1 MFRPYKG
8 WYIITKITQD
18 FQISVPPSQGRVL
31 EFLIYF
37 EDSFFI
43 FVKNLSCRKI
53 QHIKYKK
60 IGGETM
66 FVIHLEH
73 APDSIRGE
81 LSLFSQEI
89 APFTFVSNASAR
101 TRDRLWEDI
110 TNIDGISAV
119 LVYTNK
125 NEQKYSVKKIGYPSY
140 EFEDF
145 DGLQMIVKPE
155 NTLTKMIA
163 EKLWAKLN
171 PKKSLI
177 DHMLETGIVAGCLM
191 NGIFKPLI
199 SRLVELTGIDET
211 VLKQQIVFICAM
223 HDIGKAHPVFQGRDN
238 ETNEML
244 RGYELNQETASTVFR
259 HEEYAD
265 EMIKKTDLFILD
277 ADVRS
282 KMMIRQIIS
291 LHHQKEKERKK
302 EKDFVEI
309 KSRTAERWGNIQKY
323 IYNYI
328 KEIFPCEK
336 IEFPDA
342 VFKNPKTEFVVKN
355 GILGILITSDWIA
368 SNNKGM
374 NNKTIRDFSDINE
387 YLKEKEEIVKLFL
400 FSQDLTRS
408 SFPNI
413 HSFDSIFHFGDGR
426 PVQRDVVNIVQK
438 NNIKLMLIES
448 GCGSGKTEAALYA
461 ASVLGNK
468 KGLSGIYMGLPT
480 GTSAEAIQD
489 RVDDFLNELH
499 MGKTKLYTSKSM
511 LLRENNTEPL
521 WTDVSRQRLLTPSAV
536 GTVDQVMTAA
546 RLVRFESVRM
556 AGLSS
561 KVLIIDEI
569 HAYDAYMITVIERL
583 LQICNVLEIPVILL
597 SATLPISTKKKLFST
612 IVDESDIDVHSGYPL
627 ISYVTTDNEFY
638 ECQSE
643 SHEPDKNIECELLP
657 ILNDYESIAE
667 LAVKNV
673 EHGGCECV
681 IMNTV
686 ADAINVYDS
695 IKKIAD
701 NDCNIILYHA
711 RMPEKTKDEKIKN
724 ILKWC
729 GKNRCERPERAIIV
743 GTQVLEQSIDID
755 VDYMITAICPVDL
768 LLQRIGRYHRHGDAG
783 TIREY
788 MDVKNVVQ
796 ILIPDA
802 NKDAEYGGTGYV
814 YKPCYLDATRQVIV
828 ERPVLQIPS
837 CTPEIINRVYE
848 SADIRTMTE
857 DRIKNAK
864 SDAGNINI
872 ENGFELYEK
881 CVLGKLSDRYIN
893 VRESGEP
900 TVQIAI
906 LDEDEM
912 KTAKDKNNN
921 SNKKDKNNE
930 IDIIELFKRCVVAV
944 PLHYL
949 NDFDGGEYGTGIFRD
964 VKIFSLNNIVNS
976 EDNKKI
982 WIDSEYGFR
991 VLDV

>member
-1 MFRPYKG
+1 
-8 WYIITKITQD
+8 
-18 FQISVPPSQGRVL
+18 
-31 EFLIYF
+31 
-37 EDSFFI
+37 
-43 FVKNLSCRKI
+43 
-53 QHIKYKK
+53 
-60 IGGETM
+60 M

-89 APFTFVSNASAR
+89 APFTFVSSASAR

-110 TNIDGISAV
+110 VNIDGISAV
-119 LVYTNK
+119 LIYTDK

-140 EFEDF
+140 EFENF
-145 DGLQMIVKPE
+145 DGLQLIVKPE
-155 NTLTKMIA
+155 NALTKMIA

-191 NGIFKPLI
+191 NGIFKPLVN
-199 SRLVELTGIDET
+199 RLVELTGIDEP
-211 VLKQQIVFICAM
+211 VLKQQIIFICAM
-223 HDIGKAHPVFQGRDN
+223 HDIGKAHPIFQGRDT

-244 RGYELNQETASTVFR
+244 RGYELNQEAVSTMFR
-259 HEEYAD
+259 HEEYA
-265 EMIKKTDLFILD
+265 EKMIKQTDLFGFD
-277 ADVRS
+277 ADTRS
-282 KMMIRQIIS
+282 KLMIRQIIS
-291 LHHQKEKERKK
+291 LHHQKEKERKQ
-302 EKDFVEI
+302 EDFMPI
-309 KSRTAERWGNIQKY
+309 KSKIIERWSSIQKY

-336 IEFPDA
+336 IEFPGIIFNDPKIGFA
-342 VFKNPKTEFVVKN
+342 VEN

-368 SNNKGM
+368 SNNEAM
-374 NNKTIRDFSDINE
+374 DNKTIKDFSDVGQ
-387 YLKEKEEIVKLFL
+387 YLDWKQKVVTAFL
-400 FSQDLTRS
+400 FGENLTRS
-408 SFPNI
+408 AFPDVR
-413 HSFDSIFHFGDGR
+413 SFDSLFHFGDGR
-426 PVQRDVVNIVQK
+426 PVQRDVVDIMQK

-468 KGLSGIYMGLPT
+468 NELSGIYMGLPT
-480 GTSAEAIQD
+480 GTSAEAIQG
-489 RVDDFLNELH
+489 RVDDFLSELH
-499 MGKTKLYTSKSM
+499 MRKTKLYTSKSM
-511 LLRENNTEPL
+511 LLRENNTEPS

-569 HAYDAYMITVIERL
+569 HAYDAY
-583 LQICNVLEIPVILL
+583 
-597 SATLPISTKKKLFST
+597 IST
-612 IVDESDIDVHSGYPL
+612 IIDESDIDMHSGYPL

-643 SHEPDKNIECELLP
+643 SYEPDKNIECESLP

-673 EHGGCECV
+673 ECGGCECV

-701 NDCNIILYHA
+701 DNYNVILYHA
-711 RMPEKTKDEKIKN
+711 RMPETTKDEKIKK

-729 GKNRCERPERAIIV
+729 GKDRSERPERAIIV

-768 LLQRIGRYHRHGDAG
+768 LLQRIGRYHRHGDEG
-783 TIREY
+783 TIREH
-788 MDVKNVVQ
+788 MAIKNVVQ
-796 ILIPDA
+796 VLVPDA
-802 NKDAEYGGTGYV
+802 DDDAEYGGTGHV
-814 YKPCYLDATRQVIV
+814 YKPCYLDATHQVIV
-828 ERPVLQIPS
+828 ERPILQIPS

-848 SADIRTMTE
+848 SADIKTVTE

-906 LDEDEM
+906 LDENEM
-912 KTAKDKNNN
+912 QAAKEKRNRNDKNN
-921 SNKKDKNNE
+921 SE
-930 IDIIELFKRCVVAV
+930 INGIELFKRSVVTV

-949 NDFDGGEYGTGIFRD
+949 NDFDSGEYGTGIFKD
-964 VKIFSLNNIVNS
+964 VKIFSLNDIINP
-976 EDNKKI
+976 DGDKKLC
-982 WIDSEYGFR
+982 IDSEYGFR
-991 VLDV
+991 VLDA

>member
-1 MFRPYKG
+1 
-8 WYIITKITQD
+8 
-18 FQISVPPSQGRVL
+18 
-31 EFLIYF
+31 
-37 EDSFFI
+37 
-43 FVKNLSCRKI
+43 
-53 QHIKYKK
+53 
-60 IGGETM
+60 M

-89 APFTFVSNASAR
+89 APFTFVSSASAK
-101 TRDRLWEDI
+101 TRDKLWEDI
-110 TNIDGISAV
+110 VNIDGISAI
-119 LVYTNK
+119 LIYTDK

-140 EFEDF
+140 EFENF
-145 DGLQMIVKPE
+145 DGLQLIVKPE
-155 NTLTKMIA
+155 NALTKMIA

-191 NGIFKPLI
+191 NGIFRPLVN
-199 SRLVELTGIDET
+199 RLVELTGINEP
-211 VLKQQIVFICAM
+211 VLKQQIIFICAI

-244 RGYELNQETASTVFR
+244 RGYELNQEAVSTMFR
-259 HEEYAD
+259 HEEYA
-265 EMIKKTDLFILD
+265 EKMIKKTDLFGFD
-277 ADVRS
+277 ADARS
-282 KMMIRQIIS
+282 KIMIRQIIS
-291 LHHQKEKERKK
+291 LHHQKENERE

-309 KSRTAERWGNIQKY
+309 KSKISERWGNIQKY

-336 IEFPDA
+336 IEFPGIIFNDPKIGFA
-342 VFKNPKTEFVVKN
+342 VEN

-368 SNNKGM
+368 SNNEAM
-374 NNKTIRDFSDINE
+374 DNKTIKDFSDVGQ
-387 YLKEKEEIVKLFL
+387 YLDWKQKVVTVFL
-400 FSQDLTRS
+400 FGENLTRS
-408 SFPNI
+408 AFPDTR
-413 HSFDSIFHFGDGR
+413 SFDSLFHFGDGR

-468 KGLSGIYMGLPT
+468 NGLSGIYMGLPT
-480 GTSAEAIQD
+480 GTSAEAIQG
-489 RVDDFLNELH
+489 RVDDFLSELH
-499 MGKTKLYTSKSM
+499 MRKTKLYTSKSM
-511 LLRENNTEPL
+511 LLRENNTEPS
-521 WTDVSRQRLLTPSAV
+521 WTDVSRQRLLAPSAV

-583 LQICNVLEIPVILL
+583 LQICNVLGTPIILL
-597 SATLPISTKKKLFST
+597 SATLPVSTKKKLFST
-612 IVDESDIDVHSGYPL
+612 IIDESDIDVHSGYPL
-627 ISYVTTDNEFY
+627 ISYVTADNEFY

-643 SHEPDKNIECELLP
+643 SHEPDKNIECESLP

-673 EHGGCECV
+673 ECGGCECV

-686 ADAINVYDS
+686 SDAINVYDS
-695 IKKIAD
+695 IKKITND
-701 NDCNIILYHA
+701 DCNVILYHA
-711 RMPEKTKDEKIKN
+711 RMPEKTKDEKIKK

-729 GKNRCERPERAIIV
+729 GKDRNERPERAIIV

-768 LLQRIGRYHRHGDAG
+768 LLQRIGRYHRHGDEG
-783 TIREY
+783 TIREH
-788 MDVKNVVQ
+788 MAIKNVVQ
-796 ILIPDA
+796 VLIPDEE
-802 NKDAEYGGTGYV
+802 NDAEYGGTGYV
-814 YKPCYLDATRQVIV
+814 YKSCYLDATRQIIV

-848 SADIRTMTE
+848 SADIKTMTE

-893 VRESGEP
+893 VRESEEP

-912 KTAKDKNNN
+912 QAAKKKRNNN
-921 SNKKDKNNE
+921 QENNSE
-930 IDIIELFKRCVVAV
+930 VDAIELFKRNVVTV

-964 VKIFSLNNIVNS
+964 VKIFSLNDVVNP
-976 EDNKKI
+976 DGDKKI
-982 WIDSEYGFR
+982 CVDGEYGFR

>member
-1 MFRPYKG
+1 
-8 WYIITKITQD
+8 
-18 FQISVPPSQGRVL
+18 
-31 EFLIYF
+31 
-37 EDSFFI
+37 
-43 FVKNLSCRKI
+43 
-53 QHIKYKK
+53 
-60 IGGETM
+60 M

-119 LVYTNK
+119 LVYTDK
-125 NEQKYSVKKIGYPSY
+125 NEQKYSVKKIGYPLY
-140 EFEDF
+140 EFENY
-145 DGLQMIVKPE
+145 DGLRLIVKPE

-191 NGIFKPLI
+191 DGIFRPLVN
-199 SRLVELTGIDET
+199 RLVELTGIDET
-211 VLKQQIVFICAM
+211 ILKPQITFICAM

-265 EMIKKTDLFILD
+265 EMIRKTDLFGLD

-309 KSRTAERWGNIQKY
+309 KSKTAERWGNIQKY

-336 IEFPDA
+336 FEFPDA

-368 SNNKGM
+368 SNNKVM
-374 NNKTIRDFSDINE
+374 DNKTIRDFSDINE

-400 FSQDLTRS
+400 LLQDLTRS

-413 HSFDSIFHFGDGR
+413 RPFDSIFHFGHGR

-468 KGLSGIYMGLPT
+468 NGLSGIYMGLPT

-499 MGKTKLYTSKSM
+499 MGRTKLYTSKSM
-511 LLRENNTEPL
+511 LLRESNTEPS

-561 KVLIIDEI
+561 KVLVIDEI

-583 LQICNVLEIPVILL
+583 LQICDVLGVPVILL
-597 SATLPISTKKKLFST
+597 SATLPVSTKKKLFST
-612 IVDESDIDVHSGYPL
+612 VIDESDIDAHSGYPL
-627 ISYVTTDNEFY
+627 ISYVTTDNKFHEH
-638 ECQSE
+638 QSE
-643 SHEPDKNIECELLP
+643 SHESDKNIECELLS
-657 ILNDYESIAE
+657 ILNDYESVAKQ
-667 LAVKNV
+667 AVKNV
-673 EHGGCECV
+673 EYGGCECV

-686 ADAINVYDS
+686 SDAINVYDN
-695 IKKIAD
+695 IKKIT
-701 NDCNIILYHA
+701 NEDCQVVLYHA
-711 RMPEKTKDEKIKN
+711 RMPEETKDKKIKK

-729 GKNRCERPERAIIV
+729 GKDRSERPERAIIV

-755 VDYMITAICPVDL
+755 VDYMMTAICPVDL
-768 LLQRIGRYHRHGDAG
+768 LLQRIGRYHRHSDAG
-783 TIREY
+783 TIRER
-788 MDVKNVVQ
+788 MAIRNIVQ
-796 ILIPDA
+796 VLVPDTDD
-802 NKDAEYGGTGYV
+802 DAEYGGTGHV

-848 SADIRTMTE
+848 SVDIKTITE

-881 CVLGKLSDRYIN
+881 CVFGKLSDRYIN

-906 LDEDEM
+906 LNEDEIQA
-912 KTAKDKNNN
+912 AKKRNNN

-930 IDIIELFKRCVVAV
+930 IDMIELFKRNVVAI

-949 NDFDGGEYGTGIFRD
+949 NNFDDGEYGAGIFRD
-964 VKIFSLNNIVNS
+964 VKIFSLNDTINP
-976 EDNKKI
+976 DGNKKLC
-982 WIDSEYGFR
+982 IDSEYGFR

>member
-1 MFRPYKG
+1 
-8 WYIITKITQD
+8 
-18 FQISVPPSQGRVL
+18 
-31 EFLIYF
+31 
-37 EDSFFI
+37 
-43 FVKNLSCRKI
+43 
-53 QHIKYKK
+53 
-60 IGGETM
+60 M

-89 APFTFVSNASAR
+89 APFTFVSSASAK
-101 TRDRLWEDI
+101 TRDKLWEDI
-110 TNIDGISAV
+110 VNIDGISAI
-119 LVYTNK
+119 LIYTDK

-140 EFEDF
+140 EFENF
-145 DGLQMIVKPE
+145 DGLQLIVKPE
-155 NTLTKMIA
+155 NALTKMIA

-191 NGIFKPLI
+191 NGIFRPLVN
-199 SRLVELTGIDET
+199 RLVELTGINEP
-211 VLKQQIVFICAM
+211 VLKQQIIFICAI

-244 RGYELNQETASTVFR
+244 RGYELNQEAVSTMFR
-259 HEEYAD
+259 HEEYA
-265 EMIKKTDLFILD
+265 EKMIKKTDLFGFD
-277 ADVRS
+277 ADARS
-282 KMMIRQIIS
+282 KIMIRQIIS
-291 LHHQKEKERKK
+291 LHHQKEKERE

-309 KSRTAERWGNIQKY
+309 KSKISERWGNIQKY

-336 IEFPDA
+336 IEFPGIIFNDPKIGFA
-342 VFKNPKTEFVVKN
+342 VEN

-368 SNNKGM
+368 SNNEAM
-374 NNKTIRDFSDINE
+374 DNKTIKDFSDVGQ
-387 YLKEKEEIVKLFL
+387 YLDWKQKVVTVFL
-400 FSQDLTRS
+400 FGENLTRS
-408 SFPNI
+408 AFPDTR
-413 HSFDSIFHFGDGR
+413 SFDSLFHFGDGR

-468 KGLSGIYMGLPT
+468 NGLSGIYMGLPT
-480 GTSAEAIQD
+480 GTSAEAIQG
-489 RVDDFLNELH
+489 RVDDFLSELH
-499 MGKTKLYTSKSM
+499 MRKTKLYTSKSM
-511 LLRENNTEPL
+511 LLRENNTEPS
-521 WTDVSRQRLLTPSAV
+521 WTDVSRQRLLAPSAV

-583 LQICNVLEIPVILL
+583 LQICNVLGTPIILL
-597 SATLPISTKKKLFST
+597 SATLPVSTKKKLFST
-612 IVDESDIDVHSGYPL
+612 IIDESDIDVHSGYPL
-627 ISYVTTDNEFY
+627 ISYVTADNEFY

-643 SHEPDKNIECELLP
+643 SHEPDKNIECESLP

-673 EHGGCECV
+673 ECGGCECV

-686 ADAINVYDS
+686 SDAINVYDS
-695 IKKIAD
+695 IKKITND
-701 NDCNIILYHA
+701 DCNVILYHA
-711 RMPEKTKDEKIKN
+711 RMPEKTKDEKIKK

-729 GKNRCERPERAIIV
+729 GKDRNERPERAIIV

-768 LLQRIGRYHRHGDAG
+768 LLQRIGRYHRHGDEG
-783 TIREY
+783 TIREH
-788 MDVKNVVQ
+788 MAIKNVVQ
-796 ILIPDA
+796 VLIPDEE
-802 NKDAEYGGTGYV
+802 NDAEYGGTGYV
-814 YKPCYLDATRQVIV
+814 YKSCYLDATRQIIV

-848 SADIRTMTE
+848 SADIKTMTE

-893 VRESGEP
+893 VRESEEP

-912 KTAKDKNNN
+912 QAAKKKRNNN
-921 SNKKDKNNE
+921 QENNSE
-930 IDIIELFKRCVVAV
+930 VDAIELFKRNVVTV

-964 VKIFSLNNIVNS
+964 VKIFSLNDVVNP
-976 EDNKKI
+976 DGDKKI
-982 WIDSEYGFR
+982 CVDGEYGFR

>member
-1 MFRPYKG
+1 MSA
-8 WYIITKITQD
+8 QE
-18 FQISVPPSQGRVL
+18 L
-31 EFLIYF
+31 
-37 EDSFFI
+37 
-43 FVKNLSCRKI
+43 
-53 QHIKYKK
+53 KK
-60 IGGETM
+60 
-66 FVIHLEH
+66 H
-73 APDSIRGE
+73 
-81 LSLFSQEI
+81 
-89 APFTFVSNASAR
+89 
-101 TRDRLWEDI
+101 
-110 TNIDGISAV
+110 
-119 LVYTNK
+119 
-125 NEQKYSVKKIGYPSY
+125 
-140 EFEDF
+140 
-145 DGLQMIVKPE
+145 DGLQLIVKQE
-155 NTLTKMIA
+155 NILIE

-191 NGIFKPLI
+191 NGIFRPLVNK
-199 SRLVELTGIDET
+199 LVELTGIDEAI
-211 VLKQQIVFICAM
+211 LKSQITFICAM
-223 HDIGKAHPVFQGRDN
+223 HDIGKAHPVFQGRDT

-244 RGYELNQETASTVFR
+244 RGYELNQEAMSTMFR
-259 HEEYAD
+259 HEEYA
-265 EMIKKTDLFILD
+265 EKMIKQTDLFGFD
-277 ADVRS
+277 ADTRS
-282 KMMIRQIIS
+282 KIMIRQIIS

-302 EKDFVEI
+302 EDFVEI
-309 KSRTAERWGNIQKY
+309 KPKTAERWGNMQKY

-342 VFKNPKTEFVVKN
+342 VFKNQKTKFAVEN

-368 SNNKGM
+368 SNNDVM
-374 NNKTIRDFSDINE
+374 DNKTIRDFSDINE
-387 YLKEKEEIVKLFL
+387 YIKEKKEIVKLFL
-400 FSQDLTRS
+400 FSQGLAYS
-408 SFPNI
+408 SFPNVR
-413 HSFDSIFHFGDGR
+413 SFDSIFHFGDGR
-426 PVQRDVVNIVQK
+426 PVQHDVAKLVQN

-468 KGLSGIYMGLPT
+468 NGLSGIYMGLPT
-480 GTSAEAIQD
+480 GTSAEAIQG
-489 RVDDFLNELH
+489 RVDDFLSELH
-499 MGKTKLYTSKSM
+499 MRKTKLYTSKSM
-511 LLRENNTEPL
+511 LLRENNTEPS
-521 WTDVSRQRLLTPSAV
+521 WTDVSRQRLLAPSAV

-583 LQICNVLEIPVILL
+583 LQICNVLGVPVILL
-597 SATLPISTKKKLFST
+597 SATLPVSTKKKLFST
-612 IVDESDIDVHSGYPL
+612 IINESDIDMHSGYPL

-643 SHEPDKNIECELLP
+643 SYEPDKNIECESLP

-667 LAVKNV
+667 RAVRNV
-673 EHGGCECV
+673 KYGGCECV

-701 NDCNIILYHA
+701 DNYNLILYHA
-711 RMPEKTKDEKIKN
+711 RMPEKTKDEKIKK

-729 GKNRCERPERAIIV
+729 GKNRSERPERAIIV

-783 TIREY
+783 TIREH

-796 ILIPDA
+796 VLIPNTDD
-802 NKDAEYGGTGYV
+802 NAEYGGTGHV

-848 SADIRTMTE
+848 SADIKTMTE

-912 KTAKDKNNN
+912 KAAKGKFKGMDGN
-921 SNKKDKNNE
+921 DE
-930 IDIIELFKRCVVAV
+930 FDAIELFKRCVVTV

-949 NDFDGGEYGTGIFRD
+949 NGFDGEEYGVGIFRD
-964 VKIFSLNNIVNS
+964 VKIFNSNDATNSDGDKQINI
-976 EDNKKI
+976 DN
-982 WIDSEYGFR
+982 EYGFSI
-991 VLDV
+991 LDV

>member
-1 MFRPYKG
+1 
-8 WYIITKITQD
+8 
-18 FQISVPPSQGRVL
+18 
-31 EFLIYF
+31 
-37 EDSFFI
+37 
-43 FVKNLSCRKI
+43 
-53 QHIKYKK
+53 
-60 IGGETM
+60 M

>member
-1 MFRPYKG
+1 
-8 WYIITKITQD
+8 
-18 FQISVPPSQGRVL
+18 
-31 EFLIYF
+31 
-37 EDSFFI
+37 
-43 FVKNLSCRKI
+43 
-53 QHIKYKK
+53 
-60 IGGETM
+60 M

-89 APFTFVSNASAR
+89 APFTFVSNASAK

-110 TNIDGISAV
+110 TNIDDISAI
-119 LVYTNK
+119 LAYTNK
-125 NEQKYSVKKIGYPSY
+125 NEQKYSVKKFGYPSY
-140 EFEDF
+140 EFENF
-145 DGLQMIVKPE
+145 AGLQLIVKPE

-191 NGIFKPLI
+191 NGIFKPLV

-244 RGYELNQETASTVFR
+244 QGYELNQDTASTVFR

-265 EMIKKTDLFILD
+265 EMIKKTDLFGLD

-282 KMMIRQIIS
+282 KMVIRQIIS

-309 KSRTAERWGNIQKY
+309 KSKTAERWGNIQKY
-323 IYNYI
+323 IYDYI

-336 IEFPDA
+336 FEFPDA

-368 SNNKGM
+368 SNNDVMDSKA
-374 NNKTIRDFSDINE
+374 IRDFSNIND
-387 YLKEKEEIVKLFL
+387 YLLDKENQAKLFL

-408 SFPNI
+408 AFPNI
-413 HSFDSIFHFGDGR
+413 RSFDSIFHFGDGR
-426 PVQRDVVNIVQK
+426 PVQRDVVNMVQK

-489 RVDDFLNELH
+489 RVDNFLNELH

-597 SATLPISTKKKLFST
+597 SATLPVSTKIKLFST

-627 ISYVTTDNEFY
+627 ISCVTTDNEFY

-643 SHEPDKNIECELLP
+643 SYEPDKNIECELLS
-657 ILNDYESIAE
+657 ILNDYKSIAE

-673 EHGGCECV
+673 KHGGCECV

-686 ADAINVYDS
+686 ADAINVYDN
-695 IKKIAD
+695 IKKIT
-701 NDCNIILYHA
+701 NEDCQVILYHA
-711 RMPEKTKDEKIKN
+711 RMPEETKDEKIKK

-729 GKNRCERPERAIIV
+729 GKDRRKRPKRAIIV

-796 ILIPDA
+796 VLIPDA
-802 NKDAEYGGTGYV
+802 NKDAEYSGTGYV
-814 YKPCYLDATRQVIV
+814 YKPCYLNATRQVI
-828 ERPVLQIPS
+828 EEYSVLSIPS

-848 SADIRTMTE
+848 SADIKTMTE

-881 CVLGKLSDRYIN
+881 CVLGKLSDKYIN

-906 LDEDEM
+906 LDDDKAKIAKEKFKGMEGNDEFD
-912 KTAKDKNNN
+912 A
-921 SNKKDKNNE
+921 
-930 IDIIELFKRCVVAV
+930 IELFKRYVVTV

-949 NDFDGGEYGTGIFRD
+949 NGFDGEEYGVGIFRD
-964 VKIFSLNNIVNS
+964 VKIFNSNNAINS
-976 EDNKKI
+976 DGDKQINIDN
-982 WIDSEYGFR
+982 EYGFR
-991 VLDV
+991 ILDV

>member
-1 MFRPYKG
+1 
-8 WYIITKITQD
+8 
-18 FQISVPPSQGRVL
+18 
-31 EFLIYF
+31 
-37 EDSFFI
+37 
-43 FVKNLSCRKI
+43 
-53 QHIKYKK
+53 
-60 IGGETM
+60 M
-66 FVIHLEH
+66 FVLHLEH

-89 APFTFVSNASAR
+89 APFTFVSSASAR

-110 TNIDGISAV
+110 VNIDGISAV
-119 LVYTNK
+119 LIYTDK

-140 EFEDF
+140 EFENF
-145 DGLQMIVKPE
+145 DGLQLIVKPE
-155 NTLTKMIA
+155 NALTKMIA

-191 NGIFKPLI
+191 NGIFRPLVN
-199 SRLVELTGIDET
+199 RLVELTGIDKDI
-211 VLKQQIVFICAM
+211 LKRQIMFICAM
-223 HDIGKAHPVFQGRDN
+223 HDIGKTHPVFQGRDN

-244 RGYELNQETASTVFR
+244 RGYELNQEAVSTMFR

-265 EMIKKTDLFILD
+265 EMIKQTALFGFD
-277 ADVRS
+277 ADMRS
-282 KMMIRQIIS
+282 TMMIRQIIS
-291 LHHQKEKERKK
+291 LHHQKEKERE

-309 KSRTAERWGNIQKY
+309 KSKISERWGNIQKY

-336 IEFPDA
+336 IEFPNI
-342 VFKNPKTEFVVKN
+342 VFDNPEIGFVVKN
-355 GILGILITSDWIA
+355 GVLGILITSDWIA
-368 SNNKGM
+368 SNNEAM
-374 NNKTIRDFSDINE
+374 DNKTIRDFSDIGQ
-387 YLKEKEEIVKLFL
+387 YLDWKKRVVTAFL
-400 FSQDLTRS
+400 FGENLTRS
-408 SFPNI
+408 AFPDAR
-413 HSFDSIFHFGDGR
+413 SFDSLFHFGDGR
-426 PVQRDVVNIVQK
+426 PVQRDVVDIVQK

-468 KGLSGIYMGLPT
+468 NGLSGIYMGLPT
-480 GTSAEAIQD
+480 GTSAEAIQG
-489 RVDDFLNELH
+489 RVDDFLTELQ
-499 MGKTKLYTSKSM
+499 MRKTKLYTSKSM
-511 LLRENNTEPL
+511 LLRENNTEPS
-521 WTDVSRQRLLTPSAV
+521 WTDVSRQRLLAPSAV

-583 LQICNVLEIPVILL
+583 LQICNVLGIPVILL
-597 SATLPISTKKKLFST
+597 SATLPVSTKRKLFST
-612 IVDESDIDVHSGYPL
+612 IIDESDIDMHSGYPL

-643 SHEPDKNIECELLP
+643 SYEPDKNVECESLP

-673 EHGGCECV
+673 ECGGCECV

-686 ADAINVYDS
+686 SDAINVYDN

-701 NDCNIILYHA
+701 KNCNIILYHA
-711 RMPEKTKDEKIKN
+711 RMPEKTKDEKIKK

-729 GKNRCERPERAIIV
+729 GKDRSERPERAIIV

-783 TIREY
+783 TIREH
-788 MDVKNVVQ
+788 MDVKNIVQ
-796 ILIPDA
+796 VLVPDVDD
-802 NKDAEYGGTGYV
+802 DAEYGGTGHV
-814 YKPCYLDATRQVIV
+814 YKPCYLDATRQVII
-828 ERPVLQIPS
+828 ERPILQIPS

-848 SADIRTMTE
+848 SADIKTVTE

-912 KTAKDKNNN
+912 KAAKEKRNRNDKNN
-921 SNKKDKNNE
+921 SE
-930 IDIIELFKRCVVAV
+930 INVIELFKSSVVTV
-944 PLHYL
+944 PMHYL
-949 NDFDGGEYGTGIFRD
+949 DGFDEGEYGTGIFRD
-964 VKIFSLNNIVNS
+964 VKIFSLNDVVNS
-976 EDNKKI
+976 NNDRKI
-982 WIDSEYGFR
+982 CIDSEYGFR

>member
-1 MFRPYKG
+1 
-8 WYIITKITQD
+8 
-18 FQISVPPSQGRVL
+18 
-31 EFLIYF
+31 
-37 EDSFFI
+37 
-43 FVKNLSCRKI
+43 
-53 QHIKYKK
+53 
-60 IGGETM
+60 M
-66 FVIHLEH
+66 FVLHLEH

-89 APFTFVSNASAR
+89 APFTFVSNASAK
-101 TRDRLWEDI
+101 TRDKLWEDI
-110 TNIDGISAV
+110 IKIDGISAV
-119 LVYTNK
+119 LIYTDK
-125 NEQKYSVKKIGYPSY
+125 NEQQYSVKKIGYPSY
-140 EFEDF
+140 EFANF
-145 DGLQMIVKPE
+145 DGLQLIVKPE
-155 NTLTKMIA
+155 NAITRMIA
-163 EKLWAKLN
+163 KKLWAKLN

-177 DHMLETGIVAGCLM
+177 DHMLEAGIVAGCLM
-191 NGIFKPLI
+191 NGIFRPLVN
-199 SRLVELTGIDET
+199 RLVELTGIDEEI
-211 VLKQQIVFICAM
+211 LKSQIIFISAM
-223 HDIGKAHPVFQGRDN
+223 HDIGKAHPVFQGRDA

-265 EMIKKTDLFILD
+265 EMIKKTDLFGFD
-277 ADVRS
+277 TDMRS

-309 KSRTAERWGNIQKY
+309 KSKTAERWGNIQKY

-336 IEFPDA
+336 FEFPDIIFNDHKIRFA
-342 VFKNPKTEFVVKN
+342 VEN

-368 SNNKGM
+368 SNNEAM
-374 NNKTIRDFSDINE
+374 DNKTIKDFSDIGQ
-387 YLKEKEEIVKLFL
+387 YLDWKKKVVTAFL
-400 FSQDLTRS
+400 FGENLTRS
-408 SFPNI
+408 AFPDVR
-413 HSFDSIFHFGDGR
+413 SFDSLFHFGDGR
-426 PVQRDVVNIVQK
+426 PVQRDVVDIMQK

-468 KGLSGIYMGLPT
+468 NGLSGIYMGLPT
-480 GTSAEAIQD
+480 GTSAEAIQG
-489 RVDDFLNELH
+489 RVDDFLSELH
-499 MGKTKLYTSKSM
+499 MRKTKLYTSKSM
-511 LLRENNTEPL
+511 LLRENNAEPS

-583 LQICNVLEIPVILL
+583 LQICNVLGIPVILL
-597 SATLPISTKKKLFST
+597 SATLPVSTKRKLFST
-612 IVDESDIDVHSGYPL
+612 IIDESDIDMHSGYPL

-643 SHEPDKNIECELLP
+643 SYEPDKNIECESLP

-673 EHGGCECV
+673 ECGGCECV

-686 ADAINVYDS
+686 SDAINVYDS

-701 NDCNIILYHA
+701 DDCNVILYHA
-711 RMPEKTKDEKIKN
+711 RMPEKTKDEKIKK

-729 GKNRCERPERAIIV
+729 GKNRSERPERAIIV

-783 TIREY
+783 TIREH

-796 ILIPDA
+796 VLVPDA
-802 NKDAEYGGTGYV
+802 DDDAEYGGTGHV
-814 YKPCYLDATRQVIV
+814 YKPCYLDATHQVIV
-828 ERPVLQIPS
+828 ERPILQIPS

-848 SADIRTMTE
+848 SADIKTVTE

-906 LDEDEM
+906 LDENEM
-912 KTAKDKNNN
+912 QVAKEKRNNN
-921 SNKKDKNNE
+921 KESNNE
-930 IDIIELFKRCVVAV
+930 IDMIELFKRNVVTV
-944 PLHYL
+944 PIHYL
-949 NDFDGGEYGTGIFRD
+949 NDFDGGEYGAGIFRD
-964 VKIFSLNNIVNS
+964 VKIFSLNDVVNP
-976 EDNKKI
+976 DGDKKI
-982 WIDSEYGFR
+982 CVDGEYGFR
-991 VLDV
+991 VLNV

>member
-1 MFRPYKG
+1 
-8 WYIITKITQD
+8 
-18 FQISVPPSQGRVL
+18 
-31 EFLIYF
+31 
-37 EDSFFI
+37 
-43 FVKNLSCRKI
+43 
-53 QHIKYKK
+53 
-60 IGGETM
+60 M

-89 APFTFVSNASAR
+89 APFTFVSNTSAR

-110 TNIDGISAV
+110 TNIDGVSAV
-119 LVYTNK
+119 LVYTDK

-140 EFEDF
+140 EFENF
-145 DGLQMIVKPE
+145 DGLQLIVKPE

-191 NGIFKPLI
+191 NGIFKPLVN
-199 SRLVELTGIDET
+199 RLVELTGIDKDI
-211 VLKQQIVFICAM
+211 LKRQIIFICAL

-244 RGYELNQETASTVFR
+244 RGYELNQETVSTVFR

-265 EMIKKTDLFILD
+265 EMIRKTDLFGLD

-309 KSRTAERWGNIQKY
+309 KSKTAERWGNIQKY

-328 KEIFPCEK
+328 KE
-336 IEFPDA
+336 
-342 VFKNPKTEFVVKN
+342 
-355 GILGILITSDWIA
+355 
-368 SNNKGM
+368 
-374 NNKTIRDFSDINE
+374 
-387 YLKEKEEIVKLFL
+387 
-400 FSQDLTRS
+400 
-408 SFPNI
+408 
-413 HSFDSIFHFGDGR
+413 
-426 PVQRDVVNIVQK
+426 
-438 NNIKLMLIES
+438 
-448 GCGSGKTEAALYA
+448 
-461 ASVLGNK
+461 
-468 KGLSGIYMGLPT
+468 
-480 GTSAEAIQD
+480 IQD

-511 LLRENNTEPL
+511 LLRESNTEPS

-583 LQICNVLEIPVILL
+583 LQICNVLGIPVILL
-597 SATLPISTKKKLFST
+597 SATLPVSTKKKLFST
-612 IVDESDIDVHSGYPL
+612 VIDESDIDAHSGYPL
-627 ISYVTTDNEFY
+627 ISYVTTDNKFHEH
-638 ECQSE
+638 QSE
-643 SHEPDKNIECELLP
+643 SHESDKNIECELLS
-657 ILNDYESIAE
+657 ILNDYESVAKQ
-667 LAVKNV
+667 AVKNV
-673 EHGGCECV
+673 EYGGCECV

-686 ADAINVYDS
+686 SDAINVYDN
-695 IKKIAD
+695 IKKIT
-701 NDCNIILYHA
+701 NEDCQVVLYHA
-711 RMPEKTKDEKIKN
+711 RMPEETKDKKIKK

-729 GKNRCERPERAIIV
+729 RKDRSERPKRAIIV

-755 VDYMITAICPVDL
+755 VDYMMTAICPVDL
-768 LLQRIGRYHRHGDAG
+768 LLQRIGRYHRHSDAG
-783 TIREY
+783 TIRER
-788 MDVKNVVQ
+788 MAIKNIVQ
-796 ILIPDA
+796 VLVPDTDD
-802 NKDAEYGGTGYV
+802 DAEYGGTGHV

-848 SADIRTMTE
+848 SADIKTMTE

-881 CVLGKLSDRYIN
+881 CVFGKLSDRYIN

-906 LDEDEM
+906 LDEDEIQA
-912 KTAKDKNNN
+912 AKERNNN

-930 IDIIELFKRCVVAV
+930 LDMIELFKRNVVAI

-949 NDFDGGEYGTGIFRD
+949 NNFDDGEYGAGIFRD
-964 VKIFSLNNIVNS
+964 VKIFSLNDTINP
-976 EDNKKI
+976 DGNKKLC
-982 WIDSEYGFR
+982 IDSEYGFR

>member
-1 MFRPYKG
+1 
-8 WYIITKITQD
+8 
-18 FQISVPPSQGRVL
+18 
-31 EFLIYF
+31 
-37 EDSFFI
+37 
-43 FVKNLSCRKI
+43 
-53 QHIKYKK
+53 
-60 IGGETM
+60 M

-89 APFTFVSNASAR
+89 APFTFVSSASAK

-110 TNIDGISAV
+110 VNIDGISAV
-119 LVYTNK
+119 LIYTDK

-140 EFEDF
+140 EFENF
-145 DGLQMIVKPE
+145 DGLQLIVKPE
-155 NTLTKMIA
+155 NALTKMIS

-191 NGIFKPLI
+191 NGIFRPLVNK
-199 SRLVELTGIDET
+199 LVELTGIDEAI
-211 VLKQQIVFICAM
+211 LKSQITFICAM
-223 HDIGKAHPVFQGRDN
+223 HDIGKAHPVFQGRDT

-244 RGYELNQETASTVFR
+244 RGYELNQEAMSTMFR
-259 HEEYAD
+259 HEEYA
-265 EMIKKTDLFILD
+265 EKMIKQTDLFGFD
-277 ADVRS
+277 ADTRS
-282 KMMIRQIIS
+282 KIMIRQIIS

-302 EKDFVEI
+302 EDFVEI
-309 KSRTAERWGNIQKY
+309 KPKTAERWSNMQKY

-342 VFKNPKTEFVVKN
+342 VFKNQKTKFAVEN

-368 SNNKGM
+368 SNNDVM
-374 NNKTIRDFSDINE
+374 DNKTIRDFSDINE
-387 YLKEKEEIVKLFL
+387 YIKEKKEIVKLFL
-400 FSQDLTRS
+400 FSQGLAYS
-408 SFPNI
+408 SFPNVR
-413 HSFDSIFHFGDGR
+413 SFDSIFHFGDGR
-426 PVQRDVVNIVQK
+426 PAQHDVAKLVQN

-468 KGLSGIYMGLPT
+468 NGLSGIYMGLPT
-480 GTSAEAIQD
+480 GTSAEAIQG
-489 RVDDFLNELH
+489 RVDDFLSELH
-499 MGKTKLYTSKSM
+499 MRKTKLYTSKSM
-511 LLRENNTEPL
+511 LLRENNTEPS

-583 LQICNVLEIPVILL
+583 LQICNVLGIPVILL
-597 SATLPISTKKKLFST
+597 SATLPVSTKRKLFST
-612 IVDESDIDVHSGYPL
+612 IINEADIDVHSGYPL

-643 SHEPDKNIECELLP
+643 LYEPDKNIKCESLP

-667 LAVKNV
+667 LAVRNV
-673 EHGGCECV
+673 KYGGCECV

-686 ADAINVYDS
+686 ADAINAYDS

-701 NDCNIILYHA
+701 DNYNVILYHA
-711 RMPEKTKDEKIKN
+711 RMPEKTKDEKIKK

-729 GKNRCERPERAIIV
+729 GKNRSERPERAIIV

-783 TIREY
+783 TIREH

-796 ILIPDA
+796 VLIPNADD
-802 NKDAEYGGTGYV
+802 DAEYGGTGHV

-828 ERPVLQIPS
+828 ERPILQIPS

-848 SADIRTMTE
+848 SADIKTVTE

-912 KTAKDKNNN
+912 KAAKGKNN
-921 SNKKDKNNE
+921 NNE
-930 IDIIELFKRCVVAV
+930 IDMIELFKRNVVAV

-949 NDFDGGEYGTGIFRD
+949 DGFNEREYGTGIFRD
-964 VKIFSLNNIVNS
+964 VKIFSLNDIINS
-976 EDNKKI
+976 NNDRKI
-982 WIDSEYGFR
+982 CIDSEYGFR

>member
-1 MFRPYKG
+1 
-8 WYIITKITQD
+8 
-18 FQISVPPSQGRVL
+18 
-31 EFLIYF
+31 
-37 EDSFFI
+37 
-43 FVKNLSCRKI
+43 
-53 QHIKYKK
+53 
-60 IGGETM
+60 M
-66 FVIHLEH
+66 FVLHLEH

-89 APFTFVSNASAR
+89 APFTFVSNASAK
-101 TRDRLWEDI
+101 TRDKLWEDI
-110 TNIDGISAV
+110 IKIDGISAV
-119 LVYTNK
+119 LIYTDK
-125 NEQKYSVKKIGYPSY
+125 NEQQYSVKKIGYPSY
-140 EFEDF
+140 EFANF
-145 DGLQMIVKPE
+145 DGLQLIVKPE
-155 NTLTKMIA
+155 NALTRMIA
-163 EKLWAKLN
+163 KKLWAKLN

-177 DHMLETGIVAGCLM
+177 DHMLETGIVAECLM
-191 NGIFKPLI
+191 NGIFKPLVN
-199 SRLVELTGIDET
+199 RLVELTGIDEEI
-211 VLKQQIVFICAM
+211 LKSQIIFISAM

-244 RGYELNQETASTVFR
+244 RGYELNQEAVSTMFR
-259 HEEYAD
+259 HEEYA
-265 EMIKKTDLFILD
+265 EKMIKKTDLFGFD
-277 ADVRS
+277 ADARS
-282 KMMIRQIIS
+282 KIMIRQIIS
-291 LHHQKEKERKK
+291 LHHQKEKERE

-309 KSRTAERWGNIQKY
+309 KSKISERWGNIQKY

-336 IEFPDA
+336 IEFPGIIFNDPKIGFA
-342 VFKNPKTEFVVKN
+342 VEN

-368 SNNKGM
+368 SNNEAM
-374 NNKTIRDFSDINE
+374 DNKTIKDFSDVGQ
-387 YLKEKEEIVKLFL
+387 YLDWKQKVVTVFL
-400 FSQDLTRS
+400 FGENLTRS
-408 SFPNI
+408 AFPDTR
-413 HSFDSIFHFGDGR
+413 SFDSLFHFGDGR

-468 KGLSGIYMGLPT
+468 NGLSGIYMGLPT
-480 GTSAEAIQD
+480 GTSAEAIQG
-489 RVDDFLNELH
+489 RVDDFLSELH
-499 MGKTKLYTSKSM
+499 MRKTKLYTSKSM
-511 LLRENNTEPL
+511 LLRENNTEPS
-521 WTDVSRQRLLTPSAV
+521 WTDVSRQRLLAPSAV

-583 LQICNVLEIPVILL
+583 LQICNVLGTPIILL
-597 SATLPISTKKKLFST
+597 SATLPVSTKKKLFST
-612 IVDESDIDVHSGYPL
+612 IIDESDIDVHSGYPL
-627 ISYVTTDNEFY
+627 ISYVTADNEFY

-643 SHEPDKNIECELLP
+643 SHEPDKNIECESLP

-673 EHGGCECV
+673 ECGGCECV

-686 ADAINVYDS
+686 SDAINVYDS

-701 NDCNIILYHA
+701 DDCNVILYHA
-711 RMPEKTKDEKIKN
+711 RMPEKTKDEKIKK

-729 GKNRCERPERAIIV
+729 GKDRNERPERAIIV

-768 LLQRIGRYHRHGDAG
+768 LLQRIGRYHRHGDEG
-783 TIREY
+783 TIREH
-788 MDVKNVVQ
+788 MAIKNVVQ
-796 ILIPDA
+796 VLIPDEE
-802 NKDAEYGGTGYV
+802 NDAEYGGTGYV
-814 YKPCYLDATRQVIV
+814 YKSCYLDATRQIIV

-848 SADIRTMTE
+848 SADIKTMTE

-893 VRESGEP
+893 VRESEEP

-912 KTAKDKNNN
+912 QAAKKKRNNN
-921 SNKKDKNNE
+921 QENNSE
-930 IDIIELFKRCVVAV
+930 VDAIELFKRNVVTV

-964 VKIFSLNNIVNS
+964 VKIFSLNDVVNP
-976 EDNKKI
+976 DGDKKI
-982 WIDSEYGFR
+982 CVDGEYGFR

>member
-1 MFRPYKG
+1 
-8 WYIITKITQD
+8 
-18 FQISVPPSQGRVL
+18 
-31 EFLIYF
+31 
-37 EDSFFI
+37 
-43 FVKNLSCRKI
+43 
-53 QHIKYKK
+53 
-60 IGGETM
+60 M

-89 APFTFVSNASAR
+89 APFTFVSNASAK
-101 TRDRLWEDI
+101 TRDKLWEDI
-110 TNIDGISAV
+110 IKIDGISAV
-119 LVYTNK
+119 LIYTDK
-125 NEQKYSVKKIGYPSY
+125 NEQQYSVKKIGYPSY
-140 EFEDF
+140 EFSNF
-145 DGLQMIVKPE
+145 DGLQLIVKPE
-155 NTLTKMIA
+155 NALTRMIA
-163 EKLWAKLN
+163 KKLWAKLN

-177 DHMLETGIVAGCLM
+177 DHMLETGIVAECLM
-191 NGIFKPLI
+191 NGLFKPLVN
-199 SRLVELTGIDET
+199 RLVELAGINEP
-211 VLKQQIVFICAM
+211 VLKQQIIFICAM

-238 ETNEML
+238 ETNEIL
-244 RGYELNQETASTVFR
+244 RGYELNQETVSTMFR
-259 HEEYAD
+259 HEEYA
-265 EMIKKTDLFILD
+265 EKMIKQTDLFGLD
-277 ADVRS
+277 ADTRS
-282 KMMIRQIIS
+282 KLMIRQIIS
-291 LHHQKEKERKK
+291 LHHQKEKERE

-309 KSRTAERWGNIQKY
+309 KSKISERWGNIQKY

-342 VFKNPKTEFVVKN
+342 VFKNQKTKFAVEN

-368 SNNKGM
+368 SNNEAM
-374 NNKTIRDFSDINE
+374 DNKTIKDFSDVGQ
-387 YLKEKEEIVKLFL
+387 YLDWKQKVVTVFL
-400 FSQDLTRS
+400 FGENLTRS
-408 SFPNI
+408 AFPDTR
-413 HSFDSIFHFGDGR
+413 SFDSLFHFGDGR

-468 KGLSGIYMGLPT
+468 NGLSGIYMGLPT
-480 GTSAEAIQD
+480 GTSAEAIQG
-489 RVDDFLNELH
+489 RVDDFLSELH
-499 MGKTKLYTSKSM
+499 MRKTKLYTSKSM
-511 LLRENNTEPL
+511 LLRENNTEPS
-521 WTDVSRQRLLTPSAV
+521 WTDVSRQRLLAPSAV

-583 LQICNVLEIPVILL
+583 LQICNVLGTPIILL
-597 SATLPISTKKKLFST
+597 SATLPVSTKKKLFST
-612 IVDESDIDVHSGYPL
+612 IIDESDIDVHSGYPL
-627 ISYVTTDNEFY
+627 ISYVTADNEFY

-643 SHEPDKNIECELLP
+643 SHEPDKNIECESLP

-673 EHGGCECV
+673 ECGGCECV

-686 ADAINVYDS
+686 SDAINVYDS
-695 IKKIAD
+695 IKKITND
-701 NDCNIILYHA
+701 DCNVILYHA
-711 RMPEKTKDEKIKN
+711 RMPEKTKDEKIKK

-729 GKNRCERPERAIIV
+729 GKDRNERPERAIIV

-768 LLQRIGRYHRHGDAG
+768 LLQRIGRYHRHGDEG
-783 TIREY
+783 TIREH
-788 MDVKNVVQ
+788 MAIKNVVQ
-796 ILIPDA
+796 VLIPDEE
-802 NKDAEYGGTGYV
+802 NDAEYGGTGYV
-814 YKPCYLDATRQVIV
+814 YKSCYLDATRQIIV

-848 SADIRTMTE
+848 SADIKTMTE

-893 VRESGEP
+893 VRESEEP

-912 KTAKDKNNN
+912 QAAKKKRNNN
-921 SNKKDKNNE
+921 QENNSE
-930 IDIIELFKRCVVAV
+930 VDAIELFKRNVVTV

-964 VKIFSLNNIVNS
+964 VKIFSLNDVVNP
-976 EDNKKI
+976 DGDKKI
-982 WIDSEYGFR
+982 CVDGEYGFR

>member
-1 MFRPYKG
+1 
-8 WYIITKITQD
+8 
-18 FQISVPPSQGRVL
+18 
-31 EFLIYF
+31 
-37 EDSFFI
+37 
-43 FVKNLSCRKI
+43 
-53 QHIKYKK
+53 
-60 IGGETM
+60 M
-66 FVIHLEH
+66 FVLHLEH

-89 APFTFVSNASAR
+89 APFTFVSNASAK
-101 TRDRLWEDI
+101 TRDKLWEDI
-110 TNIDGISAV
+110 IKIDGISAV
-119 LVYTNK
+119 LIYTDK
-125 NEQKYSVKKIGYPSY
+125 NEQQYSVKKIGYPSY
-140 EFEDF
+140 EFANF
-145 DGLQMIVKPE
+145 DGLQLIVKPE
-155 NTLTKMIA
+155 NALTRMIA
-163 EKLWAKLN
+163 KKLWAKLN

-177 DHMLETGIVAGCLM
+177 DHMLETGIVAECLM
-191 NGIFKPLI
+191 NGIFKPLVN
-199 SRLVELTGIDET
+199 RLVELTGIDEEI
-211 VLKQQIVFICAM
+211 LKSQIIFISAM

-244 RGYELNQETASTVFR
+244 RGYELNQEAVSTMFR
-259 HEEYAD
+259 HEEYA
-265 EMIKKTDLFILD
+265 EKMIKKTDLFGFD
-277 ADVRS
+277 ADARS
-282 KMMIRQIIS
+282 KIMIRQIIS
-291 LHHQKEKERKK
+291 LHHQKEKERE

-309 KSRTAERWGNIQKY
+309 KSKISERWGNIQKY

-336 IEFPDA
+336 IEFPGIIFNDPKIGFA
-342 VFKNPKTEFVVKN
+342 VEN

-368 SNNKGM
+368 SNNEAM
-374 NNKTIRDFSDINE
+374 DNKTIKDFSDVGQ
-387 YLKEKEEIVKLFL
+387 YLDWKQKVVTVFL
-400 FSQDLTRS
+400 FGENLTRS
-408 SFPNI
+408 AFPDTR
-413 HSFDSIFHFGDGR
+413 SFDSLFHFGDGR

-468 KGLSGIYMGLPT
+468 NGLSGIYMGLPT
-480 GTSAEAIQD
+480 GTSAEAIQG
-489 RVDDFLNELH
+489 RVDDFLSELH
-499 MGKTKLYTSKSM
+499 MRKTKLYTSKSM
-511 LLRENNTEPL
+511 LLRENNTEPS
-521 WTDVSRQRLLTPSAV
+521 WTDVSRQRLLAPSAV

-583 LQICNVLEIPVILL
+583 LQICNVLGTPIILL
-597 SATLPISTKKKLFST
+597 SATLPVSTKKKLFST
-612 IVDESDIDVHSGYPL
+612 IIDESDIDVHSGYPL
-627 ISYVTTDNEFY
+627 ISYVTADNEFY

-643 SHEPDKNIECELLP
+643 SHEPDKNIECESLP

-673 EHGGCECV
+673 ECGGCECV

-686 ADAINVYDS
+686 SDAINVYDS
-695 IKKIAD
+695 IKKITND
-701 NDCNIILYHA
+701 DCNVILYHA
-711 RMPEKTKDEKIKN
+711 RMPEKTKDEKIKK

-729 GKNRCERPERAIIV
+729 GKDRNERPERAIIV

-768 LLQRIGRYHRHGDAG
+768 LLQRIGRYHRHGDEG
-783 TIREY
+783 TIREH
-788 MDVKNVVQ
+788 MAIKNVVQ
-796 ILIPDA
+796 VLIPDEE
-802 NKDAEYGGTGYV
+802 NDAEYGGTGYV
-814 YKPCYLDATRQVIV
+814 YKSCYLDATRQIIV

-848 SADIRTMTE
+848 SADIKTMTE

-893 VRESGEP
+893 VRESEEP

-912 KTAKDKNNN
+912 QAAKKKRKNNQENN
-921 SNKKDKNNE
+921 SEVDA
-930 IDIIELFKRCVVAV
+930 IELFKRNVVTV

-964 VKIFSLNNIVNS
+964 VKIFSLNDVVNP
-976 EDNKKI
+976 DGDKKI
-982 WIDSEYGFR
+982 CVDGEYGFR

>member
-1 MFRPYKG
+1 MSA
-8 WYIITKITQD
+8 QE
-18 FQISVPPSQGRVL
+18 L
-31 EFLIYF
+31 
-37 EDSFFI
+37 
-43 FVKNLSCRKI
+43 
-53 QHIKYKK
+53 KK
-60 IGGETM
+60 
-66 FVIHLEH
+66 H
-73 APDSIRGE
+73 
-81 LSLFSQEI
+81 
-89 APFTFVSNASAR
+89 
-101 TRDRLWEDI
+101 
-110 TNIDGISAV
+110 
-119 LVYTNK
+119 
-125 NEQKYSVKKIGYPSY
+125 
-140 EFEDF
+140 
-145 DGLQMIVKPE
+145 DGLQLIVKQE
-155 NTLTKMIA
+155 NILIE

-191 NGIFKPLI
+191 NGIFRPLVNK
-199 SRLVELTGIDET
+199 LVELTGIDEAI
-211 VLKQQIVFICAM
+211 LKSQITFICAM
-223 HDIGKAHPVFQGRDN
+223 HDIGKAHPVFQGRDT

-244 RGYELNQETASTVFR
+244 RGYELNQEAMSTMFR
-259 HEEYAD
+259 HEEYA
-265 EMIKKTDLFILD
+265 EKMIKQTDLFGFD
-277 ADVRS
+277 ADTRS
-282 KMMIRQIIS
+282 KIMIRQIIS

-302 EKDFVEI
+302 EDFVEI
-309 KSRTAERWGNIQKY
+309 KPKTAERWGNMQKY

-342 VFKNPKTEFVVKN
+342 VFKNQKTKFAVEN

-368 SNNKGM
+368 SNNDVM
-374 NNKTIRDFSDINE
+374 DNKTIRDFSDINE
-387 YLKEKEEIVKLFL
+387 YIKEKKEIVKLFL
-400 FSQDLTRS
+400 FSQGLAYS
-408 SFPNI
+408 SFPNVR
-413 HSFDSIFHFGDGR
+413 SFDSIFHFGDGR
-426 PVQRDVVNIVQK
+426 PVQHDVAKLVQN

-468 KGLSGIYMGLPT
+468 NGLSGIYMGLPT
-480 GTSAEAIQD
+480 GTSAEAIQG
-489 RVDDFLNELH
+489 RVDDFLSELH
-499 MGKTKLYTSKSM
+499 MRKTKLYTSKSM
-511 LLRENNTEPL
+511 LLRENNTEPS

-583 LQICNVLEIPVILL
+583 LQICNALGIPVILL
-597 SATLPISTKKKLFST
+597 SATLPVSTKRKLFST
-612 IVDESDIDVHSGYPL
+612 IINETDIDVHSGYPL

-643 SHEPDKNIECELLP
+643 SYEPDKNIECESLP

-667 LAVKNV
+667 RAVRNV
-673 EHGGCECV
+673 KYGGCECV

-701 NDCNIILYHA
+701 DNYNLILYHA
-711 RMPEKTKDEKIKN
+711 RMPEKTKDEKIKK

-729 GKNRCERPERAIIV
+729 GKNRSERPERAIIV
-743 GTQVLEQSIDID
+743 GTQVLEQSIDIN

-783 TIREY
+783 TIREH

-796 ILIPDA
+796 VLIPDTDD
-802 NKDAEYGGTGYV
+802 NAEYGGTGHV

-848 SADIRTMTE
+848 SADIKTMTE

-912 KTAKDKNNN
+912 KAAKGKFKGMDGN
-921 SNKKDKNNE
+921 DE
-930 IDIIELFKRCVVAV
+930 FDAIELFKRCVVTV

-949 NDFDGGEYGTGIFRD
+949 NGFDGEEYGVGIFRD
-964 VKIFSLNNIVNS
+964 VKIFNSNDATNSDGDKQINI
-976 EDNKKI
+976 DN
-982 WIDSEYGFR
+982 EYGFSI
-991 VLDV
+991 LDV

>member
-1 MFRPYKG
+1 
-8 WYIITKITQD
+8 
-18 FQISVPPSQGRVL
+18 
-31 EFLIYF
+31 
-37 EDSFFI
+37 
-43 FVKNLSCRKI
+43 
-53 QHIKYKK
+53 
-60 IGGETM
+60 M

-119 LVYTNK
+119 LIYTDK
-125 NEQKYSVKKIGYPSY
+125 NEQKYNIKKIGYPSY

-145 DGLQMIVKPE
+145 DGLQLIVKPE
-155 NTLTKMIA
+155 NTLTKMIS

-191 NGIFKPLI
+191 NGIFRPLVN
-199 SRLVELTGIDET
+199 RLVELTGIDEEI
-211 VLKQQIVFICAM
+211 LKSQIIFICAI
-223 HDIGKAHPVFQGRDN
+223 HDIGKAHPVFQGRDA

-244 RGYELNQETASTVFR
+244 RGYELNQETVSSIFR
-259 HEEYAD
+259 HEEYAE
-265 EMIKKTDLFILD
+265 EMIKKTDLLRFD
-277 ADVRS
+277 ADIRS

-309 KSRTAERWGNIQKY
+309 KSKTAERWGNMQKY

-342 VFKNPKTEFVVKN
+342 VFKNQKTKFAVEN

-368 SNNKGM
+368 SNNDVM
-374 NNKTIRDFSDINE
+374 DNKTIRDFSDINE
-387 YLKEKEEIVKLFL
+387 YIKEKKEIVKLFL
-400 FSQDLTRS
+400 VSQGLAYS
-408 SFPNI
+408 SFPNVR
-413 HSFDSIFHFGDGR
+413 SFDSIFHFGDGR
-426 PVQRDVVNIVQK
+426 PVQHDVAKLVQN

-468 KGLSGIYMGLPT
+468 NGLSGIYMGLPT
-480 GTSAEAIQD
+480 GTSAEAIQG
-489 RVDDFLNELH
+489 RVDDFLSELH
-499 MGKTKLYTSKSM
+499 MRKTKLYTSKSM
-511 LLRENNTEPL
+511 LLRENNTEPS

-536 GTVDQVMTAA
+536 GTVDQVMTVA

-583 LQICNVLEIPVILL
+583 LQICNVLGIPVILL
-597 SATLPISTKKKLFST
+597 SATLPVSTKRKLFST
-612 IVDESDIDVHSGYPL
+612 IINEADIDVHSGYPL

-643 SHEPDKNIECELLP
+643 SYEPDKNIKCESLP

-667 LAVKNV
+667 LAVRNV
-673 EHGGCECV
+673 KYGGCECV

-701 NDCNIILYHA
+701 DNYNLILYHA
-711 RMPEKTKDEKIKN
+711 RMPEKTKDEKIKK

-729 GKNRCERPERAIIV
+729 GKNRSERPERAIIV

-783 TIREY
+783 TIREH

-796 ILIPDA
+796 VLIPNADD
-802 NKDAEYGGTGYV
+802 DAEYGGTGHV
-814 YKPCYLDATRQVIV
+814 YKPCYLDATRQVII

-848 SADIRTMTE
+848 SADIKTMTE

-912 KTAKDKNNN
+912 KAAKEKRNRNDKSN
-921 SNKKDKNNE
+921 SE
-930 IDIIELFKRCVVAV
+930 INVIELFKRSVVNV
-944 PLHYL
+944 PIHYL
-949 NDFDGGEYGTGIFRD
+949 YGFDEGEYGTGIFRD
-964 VKIFSLNNIVNS
+964 VKIFSLNDIVNS
-976 EDNKKI
+976 NGDRKI
-982 WIDSEYGFR
+982 CIDGEYGFR
-991 VLDV
+991 VLDI

>member
-1 MFRPYKG
+1 
-8 WYIITKITQD
+8 
-18 FQISVPPSQGRVL
+18 
-31 EFLIYF
+31 
-37 EDSFFI
+37 
-43 FVKNLSCRKI
+43 
-53 QHIKYKK
+53 
-60 IGGETM
+60 M

-89 APFTFVSNASAR
+89 APFTFVSSASAK

-110 TNIDGISAV
+110 VNIDGISAV
-119 LVYTNK
+119 LIYTDK

-140 EFEDF
+140 EFENF
-145 DGLQMIVKPE
+145 DGLQLIVKPE
-155 NTLTKMIA
+155 NALTKMIS

-191 NGIFKPLI
+191 NGIFRPLVNK
-199 SRLVELTGIDET
+199 LVELTGIDEAI
-211 VLKQQIVFICAM
+211 LKSQITFICAM
-223 HDIGKAHPVFQGRDN
+223 HDIGKAHPVFQGRDT

-244 RGYELNQETASTVFR
+244 RGYELNQEAMSTMFR
-259 HEEYAD
+259 HEEYA
-265 EMIKKTDLFILD
+265 EKMIKQTDLFGFD
-277 ADVRS
+277 ADTRS
-282 KMMIRQIIS
+282 KIMIRQIIS

-302 EKDFVEI
+302 EDFVEI
-309 KSRTAERWGNIQKY
+309 KPKTAERWGNMQKY

-342 VFKNPKTEFVVKN
+342 VFKNQKTKFAVEN

-368 SNNKGM
+368 SNNDVM
-374 NNKTIRDFSDINE
+374 DNKTIRDFSDINE
-387 YLKEKEEIVKLFL
+387 YIKEKKEIVKLFL
-400 FSQDLTRS
+400 FSQGLAYS
-408 SFPNI
+408 SFPNVR
-413 HSFDSIFHFGDGR
+413 SFDSIFHFGDGR
-426 PVQRDVVNIVQK
+426 PAQHDVAKLVQN

-468 KGLSGIYMGLPT
+468 NGLSGIYMGLPT
-480 GTSAEAIQD
+480 GTSAEAIQG
-489 RVDDFLNELH
+489 RVDDFLSELH
-499 MGKTKLYTSKSM
+499 MRKTKLYTSKSM
-511 LLRENNTEPL
+511 LLRENNTEPS

-583 LQICNVLEIPVILL
+583 LQICNVLGIPVILL
-597 SATLPISTKKKLFST
+597 SATLPVSTKRKLFST
-612 IVDESDIDVHSGYPL
+612 IINEADIDVHSGYPL

-643 SHEPDKNIECELLP
+643 LYEPDKNIKCESLP

-667 LAVKNV
+667 LAVRNV
-673 EHGGCECV
+673 KYGGCECV

-686 ADAINVYDS
+686 ADAINAYDS

-701 NDCNIILYHA
+701 DNYNVILYHA
-711 RMPEKTKDEKIKN
+711 RMPEKTKDEKIKK

-729 GKNRCERPERAIIV
+729 GKNRSERPERAIIV

-783 TIREY
+783 TIREH

-796 ILIPDA
+796 VLIPNADD
-802 NKDAEYGGTGYV
+802 DAEYGGTGHV

-828 ERPVLQIPS
+828 ERPILQIPS

-848 SADIRTMTE
+848 SADIKTVTE

-912 KTAKDKNNN
+912 KAAKGKNN
-921 SNKKDKNNE
+921 NNE
-930 IDIIELFKRCVVAV
+930 IDMIELFKRNVVAV

-949 NDFDGGEYGTGIFRD
+949 DGFNEREYGTGIFRD
-964 VKIFSLNNIVNS
+964 VKIFSLNDIINS
-976 EDNKKI
+976 NNDRKI
-982 WIDSEYGFR
+982 CIDSEYGFR

>member
-1 MFRPYKG
+1 
-8 WYIITKITQD
+8 
-18 FQISVPPSQGRVL
+18 
-31 EFLIYF
+31 
-37 EDSFFI
+37 
-43 FVKNLSCRKI
+43 
-53 QHIKYKK
+53 
-60 IGGETM
+60 M
-66 FVIHLEH
+66 FVLHLEH

-89 APFTFVSNASAR
+89 APFTFVSNASAK
-101 TRDRLWEDI
+101 TRDKLWENI
-110 TNIDGISAV
+110 IKIDGISAV
-119 LVYTNK
+119 LIYTDK
-125 NEQKYSVKKIGYPSY
+125 NEQQYSVKKIGYPSY
-140 EFEDF
+140 EFANF
-145 DGLQMIVKPE
+145 DGLQLIVKPE
-155 NTLTKMIA
+155 NALTRMIA
-163 EKLWAKLN
+163 KKLWAKLN

-177 DHMLETGIVAGCLM
+177 DHMLETGIVAECLM
-191 NGIFKPLI
+191 NGIFKPLVN
-199 SRLVELTGIDET
+199 RLVELTGIDEEI
-211 VLKQQIVFICAM
+211 LKSQIIFISAM

-244 RGYELNQETASTVFR
+244 RGYELNQEAVSTMFR
-259 HEEYAD
+259 HEEYA
-265 EMIKKTDLFILD
+265 EKMIKKTDLFGFD
-277 ADVRS
+277 ADARS
-282 KMMIRQIIS
+282 KIMIRQIIS
-291 LHHQKEKERKK
+291 LHHQKEKERE

-309 KSRTAERWGNIQKY
+309 KSKISERWGNIQKY

-336 IEFPDA
+336 IEFPGIIFNDPKIGFA
-342 VFKNPKTEFVVKN
+342 VEN

-368 SNNKGM
+368 SNNEAM
-374 NNKTIRDFSDINE
+374 DNKTIKDFSDVGQ
-387 YLKEKEEIVKLFL
+387 YLDWKQKVVTVFL
-400 FSQDLTRS
+400 FGENLTRS
-408 SFPNI
+408 AFPDTR
-413 HSFDSIFHFGDGR
+413 SFDSLFHFGDGR

-468 KGLSGIYMGLPT
+468 NGLSGIYMGLPT
-480 GTSAEAIQD
+480 GTSAEAIQG
-489 RVDDFLNELH
+489 RVDDFLSELH
-499 MGKTKLYTSKSM
+499 MRKTKLYTSKSM
-511 LLRENNTEPL
+511 LLRENNTEPS
-521 WTDVSRQRLLTPSAV
+521 WTDVSRQRLLAPSAV

-583 LQICNVLEIPVILL
+583 LQICNVLGTPIILL
-597 SATLPISTKKKLFST
+597 SATLPVSTKKKLFST
-612 IVDESDIDVHSGYPL
+612 IIDESDIDVHSGYPL
-627 ISYVTTDNEFY
+627 ISYVTADNEFY

-643 SHEPDKNIECELLP
+643 SHEPDKNIECESLP

-673 EHGGCECV
+673 ECGGCECV

-686 ADAINVYDS
+686 SDAINVYDS
-695 IKKIAD
+695 IKKITND
-701 NDCNIILYHA
+701 DCNVILYHA
-711 RMPEKTKDEKIKN
+711 RMPEKTKDEKIKK

-729 GKNRCERPERAIIV
+729 GKDRNERPERAIIV

-768 LLQRIGRYHRHGDAG
+768 LLQRIGRYHRHGDEG
-783 TIREY
+783 TIREH
-788 MDVKNVVQ
+788 MAIKNVVQ
-796 ILIPDA
+796 VLIPDEE
-802 NKDAEYGGTGYV
+802 NDAEYGGTGYV
-814 YKPCYLDATRQVIV
+814 YKSCYLDATRQIIV

-848 SADIRTMTE
+848 SADIKTMTE

-893 VRESGEP
+893 VRESEEP

-912 KTAKDKNNN
+912 QAAKKKRNNN
-921 SNKKDKNNE
+921 QENNSE
-930 IDIIELFKRCVVAV
+930 VDAIELFKRNVVTV

-964 VKIFSLNNIVNS
+964 VKIFSLNDVVNP
-976 EDNKKI
+976 DGDKKI
-982 WIDSEYGFR
+982 CVDGEYGFR

>member
-1 MFRPYKG
+1 
-8 WYIITKITQD
+8 
-18 FQISVPPSQGRVL
+18 
-31 EFLIYF
+31 
-37 EDSFFI
+37 
-43 FVKNLSCRKI
+43 
-53 QHIKYKK
+53 
-60 IGGETM
+60 M

-89 APFTFVSNASAR
+89 APFTFVSNASAK
-101 TRDRLWEDI
+101 TRDKLWEDI
-110 TNIDGISAV
+110 INIDGISAV
-119 LVYTNK
+119 LIYTDK
-125 NEQKYSVKKIGYPSY
+125 NEQQYSVKKIGYTSY
-140 EFEDF
+140 EFENF
-145 DGLQMIVKPE
+145 DGLQLIVKPE
-155 NTLTKMIA
+155 NALTKMIA

-177 DHMLETGIVAGCLM
+177 DHMLETGIVAECLM
-191 NGIFKPLI
+191 NGIFKPLVN
-199 SRLVELTGIDET
+199 RLVELTGIDEEI
-211 VLKQQIVFICAM
+211 LKSQIIFISAM

-244 RGYELNQETASTVFR
+244 RGYELNQEAVSTMFR
-259 HEEYAD
+259 HEEYA
-265 EMIKKTDLFILD
+265 EKMIKKTDLFGFD
-277 ADVRS
+277 ADARS
-282 KMMIRQIIS
+282 KIMIRQIIS
-291 LHHQKEKERKK
+291 LHHQKEKERE

-309 KSRTAERWGNIQKY
+309 KSKISERWGNIQKY

-336 IEFPDA
+336 IEFPGIIFNDPKIGFA
-342 VFKNPKTEFVVKN
+342 VEN

-368 SNNKGM
+368 SNNEAM
-374 NNKTIRDFSDINE
+374 DNKTIKDFSDVGQ
-387 YLKEKEEIVKLFL
+387 YLDWKQKVVTVFL
-400 FSQDLTRS
+400 FGENLTRS
-408 SFPNI
+408 AFPDTR
-413 HSFDSIFHFGDGR
+413 SFDSLFHFGDGR

-468 KGLSGIYMGLPT
+468 NGLSGIYMGLPT
-480 GTSAEAIQD
+480 GTSAEAIQG
-489 RVDDFLNELH
+489 RVDDFLSELH
-499 MGKTKLYTSKSM
+499 MRKTKLYTSKSM
-511 LLRENNTEPL
+511 LLRENNTEPS
-521 WTDVSRQRLLTPSAV
+521 WTDVSRQRLLAPSAV

-583 LQICNVLEIPVILL
+583 LQICNVLGTPIILL
-597 SATLPISTKKKLFST
+597 SATLPVSTKKKLFST
-612 IVDESDIDVHSGYPL
+612 IIDESDIDVHSGYPL
-627 ISYVTTDNEFY
+627 ISYVTADNEFY

-643 SHEPDKNIECELLP
+643 SHEPDKNIECESLP

-673 EHGGCECV
+673 ECGGCECV

-686 ADAINVYDS
+686 SDAINVYDS
-695 IKKIAD
+695 IKKITND
-701 NDCNIILYHA
+701 DCNVILYHA
-711 RMPEKTKDEKIKN
+711 RMPEKTKDEKIKK

-729 GKNRCERPERAIIV
+729 GKDRNERPERAIIV

-768 LLQRIGRYHRHGDAG
+768 LLQRIGRYHRHGDEG
-783 TIREY
+783 TIREH
-788 MDVKNVVQ
+788 MAIKNVVQ
-796 ILIPDA
+796 VLIPDEE
-802 NKDAEYGGTGYV
+802 NDAEYGGTGYV
-814 YKPCYLDATRQVIV
+814 YKSCYLDATRQIIV

-848 SADIRTMTE
+848 SADIKTMTE

-893 VRESGEP
+893 VRESEEP

-912 KTAKDKNNN
+912 QAAKKKRNNN
-921 SNKKDKNNE
+921 QENNSE
-930 IDIIELFKRCVVAV
+930 VDAIELFKRNVVTV

-964 VKIFSLNNIVNS
+964 VKIFSLNDVVNP
-976 EDNKKI
+976 DGDKKI
-982 WIDSEYGFR
+982 CVDGEYGFR

>member
-1 MFRPYKG
+1 MSA
-8 WYIITKITQD
+8 QE
-18 FQISVPPSQGRVL
+18 L
-31 EFLIYF
+31 
-37 EDSFFI
+37 
-43 FVKNLSCRKI
+43 
-53 QHIKYKK
+53 KK
-60 IGGETM
+60 
-66 FVIHLEH
+66 H
-73 APDSIRGE
+73 
-81 LSLFSQEI
+81 
-89 APFTFVSNASAR
+89 
-101 TRDRLWEDI
+101 
-110 TNIDGISAV
+110 
-119 LVYTNK
+119 
-125 NEQKYSVKKIGYPSY
+125 
-140 EFEDF
+140 
-145 DGLQMIVKPE
+145 DGLQLIVKQE
-155 NTLTKMIA
+155 NILIS

-191 NGIFKPLI
+191 NGIFRPLVN
-199 SRLVELTGIDET
+199 RLVELTGIDEAI
-211 VLKQQIVFICAM
+211 LKSQITFICAM
-223 HDIGKAHPVFQGRDN
+223 HDIGKAHPVFQGRDT

-244 RGYELNQETASTVFR
+244 RGYELNQEAVSTMFR
-259 HEEYAD
+259 HEEYA
-265 EMIKKTDLFILD
+265 EKMIKQTDLFGFD
-277 ADVRS
+277 ADTRS
-282 KMMIRQIIS
+282 KIMIRQIIS

-302 EKDFVEI
+302 EDFVEI
-309 KSRTAERWGNIQKY
+309 KPKTAERWGNMQKY

-342 VFKNPKTEFVVKN
+342 VFKNQKTKFAVEN

-368 SNNKGM
+368 SNNDVM
-374 NNKTIRDFSDINE
+374 DNKTIRDFSDINE
-387 YLKEKEEIVKLFL
+387 YIKEKKEIVKLFL
-400 FSQDLTRS
+400 FSQGLAYS
-408 SFPNI
+408 SFPNVR
-413 HSFDSIFHFGDGR
+413 SFDSIFHFGDGR
-426 PVQRDVVNIVQK
+426 PVQHDVAKLVQN

-468 KGLSGIYMGLPT
+468 NGLSGIYMGLPT
-480 GTSAEAIQD
+480 GTSAEAIQG
-489 RVDDFLNELH
+489 RVDDFLSELH
-499 MGKTKLYTSKSM
+499 MRKTKLYTSKSM
-511 LLRENNTEPL
+511 LLRENNTEPS

-536 GTVDQVMTAA
+536 GTVDQVITAA

-583 LQICNVLEIPVILL
+583 LQICNVLGVPVILL
-597 SATLPISTKKKLFST
+597 SATLPVSTKKKLFST
-612 IVDESDIDVHSGYPL
+612 IINESDIDMHSGYPL

-643 SHEPDKNIECELLP
+643 SYEPDKNIECESLP

-667 LAVKNV
+667 RAVKNV
-673 EHGGCECV
+673 KYGGCECV

-701 NDCNIILYHA
+701 NDYNVILYHA
-711 RMPEKTKDEKIKN
+711 RMPETTKDEKIKK

-729 GKNRCERPERAIIV
+729 GKNRSERPERAIIV

-783 TIREY
+783 TIREH

-796 ILIPDA
+796 VLIPDTDD
-802 NKDAEYGGTGYV
+802 NAEYGGTGHV

-848 SADIRTMTE
+848 SADIKTMTE

-900 TVQIAI
+900 TVQITI

-912 KTAKDKNNN
+912 KAAKGKFKGMDGN
-921 SNKKDKNNE
+921 DE
-930 IDIIELFKRCVVAV
+930 FDAIELFKRCVVTV

-949 NDFDGGEYGTGIFRD
+949 NGFDGEEYGVGIFRD
-964 VKIFSLNNIVNS
+964 VKIFNSNDATNSDGDKQINI
-976 EDNKKI
+976 DN
-982 WIDSEYGFR
+982 EYGFSI
-991 VLDV
+991 LDV

>member
-1 MFRPYKG
+1 
-8 WYIITKITQD
+8 
-18 FQISVPPSQGRVL
+18 
-31 EFLIYF
+31 
-37 EDSFFI
+37 
-43 FVKNLSCRKI
+43 
-53 QHIKYKK
+53 
-60 IGGETM
+60 M

-89 APFTFVSNASAR
+89 APFTFVSSASAK
-101 TRDRLWEDI
+101 TRDKLWEDI
-110 TNIDGISAV
+110 VNIDGISAI
-119 LVYTNK
+119 LIYTDK

-140 EFEDF
+140 EFENF
-145 DGLQMIVKPE
+145 DGLQLIVKPE
-155 NTLTKMIA
+155 NALTKMIA

-191 NGIFKPLI
+191 NGIFRPLVN
-199 SRLVELTGIDET
+199 RLVELTGINEP
-211 VLKQQIVFICAM
+211 VLKQQIIFICAI

-244 RGYELNQETASTVFR
+244 RGYELNQEAVSTMFR
-259 HEEYAD
+259 HEEYA
-265 EMIKKTDLFILD
+265 EKMIKKTDLFGFD
-277 ADVRS
+277 ADARS
-282 KMMIRQIIS
+282 KIMIRQIIS
-291 LHHQKEKERKK
+291 LHHQKEKERE

-309 KSRTAERWGNIQKY
+309 KSKISERWGNIQKY

-336 IEFPDA
+336 IEFPGIIFNDPKIGFA
-342 VFKNPKTEFVVKN
+342 VEN

-368 SNNKGM
+368 SNNEAM
-374 NNKTIRDFSDINE
+374 DNKTIKDFSDVGQ
-387 YLKEKEEIVKLFL
+387 YLDWKQKVVTVFL
-400 FSQDLTRS
+400 FGENLTRS
-408 SFPNI
+408 AFPDTR
-413 HSFDSIFHFGDGR
+413 SFDSLFHFGDGR

-461 ASVLGNK
+461 ASVLSNK
-468 KGLSGIYMGLPT
+468 NGLSGIYMGLPT
-480 GTSAEAIQD
+480 GTSAEAIQG
-489 RVDDFLNELH
+489 RVDDFLSELH
-499 MGKTKLYTSKSM
+499 MRKTKLYTSKSM
-511 LLRENNTEPL
+511 LLRENNTEPS
-521 WTDVSRQRLLTPSAV
+521 WTDVSRQRLLAPSAV

-583 LQICNVLEIPVILL
+583 LQICNVLGTPIILL
-597 SATLPISTKKKLFST
+597 SATLPVSTKKKLFST
-612 IVDESDIDVHSGYPL
+612 IIDESDIDVHSGYPL
-627 ISYVTTDNEFY
+627 ISYVTADNEFY

-643 SHEPDKNIECELLP
+643 SHEPDKNIECESLP

-673 EHGGCECV
+673 ECGGCECV

-686 ADAINVYDS
+686 SDAINVYDS
-695 IKKIAD
+695 IKKITND
-701 NDCNIILYHA
+701 DCNVILYHA
-711 RMPEKTKDEKIKN
+711 RMPEKTKDEKIKK

-729 GKNRCERPERAIIV
+729 GKDRNERPERAIIV

-768 LLQRIGRYHRHGDAG
+768 LLQRIGRYHRHGDEG
-783 TIREY
+783 TIREH
-788 MDVKNVVQ
+788 MAIKNVVQ
-796 ILIPDA
+796 VLIPDEE
-802 NKDAEYGGTGYV
+802 NDAEYGGTGYV
-814 YKPCYLDATRQVIV
+814 YKSCYLDATRQIIV

-848 SADIRTMTE
+848 SADIKTMTE

-893 VRESGEP
+893 VRESEEP

-912 KTAKDKNNN
+912 QAAKKKRNNN
-921 SNKKDKNNE
+921 QENNSE
-930 IDIIELFKRCVVAV
+930 VDAIELFKRNVVTV

-964 VKIFSLNNIVNS
+964 VKIFSLNDVVNP
-976 EDNKKI
+976 DGDKKI
-982 WIDSEYGFR
+982 CVDGEYGFR

>member
-1 MFRPYKG
+1 
-8 WYIITKITQD
+8 
-18 FQISVPPSQGRVL
+18 
-31 EFLIYF
+31 
-37 EDSFFI
+37 
-43 FVKNLSCRKI
+43 
-53 QHIKYKK
+53 
-60 IGGETM
+60 M

-89 APFTFVSNASAR
+89 APFTFVSNASAK
-101 TRDRLWEDI
+101 TRDKLWEDI
-110 TNIDGISAV
+110 INIDGISAV
-119 LVYTNK
+119 LIYTDK
-125 NEQKYSVKKIGYPSY
+125 NEQQYSVKKIGYTSY
-140 EFEDF
+140 EFENF
-145 DGLQMIVKPE
+145 DGLQLIVKPE
-155 NTLTKMIA
+155 NALTKMIA

-177 DHMLETGIVAGCLM
+177 DHMLETGIVAECLM
-191 NGIFKPLI
+191 NGLFKPLVN
-199 SRLVELTGIDET
+199 RLVELAGINEP
-211 VLKQQIVFICAM
+211 VLKQQIIFICAM

-244 RGYELNQETASTVFR
+244 RGYELNQEAVSTMFR
-259 HEEYAD
+259 HEEYA
-265 EMIKKTDLFILD
+265 EKMIKKTDLFGFD
-277 ADVRS
+277 ADARS
-282 KMMIRQIIS
+282 KIMIRQIIS
-291 LHHQKEKERKK
+291 LHHQKEKERE

-309 KSRTAERWGNIQKY
+309 KSKISERWGNIQKY

-336 IEFPDA
+336 IEFPGIIFNDPKIGFA
-342 VFKNPKTEFVVKN
+342 VEN

-368 SNNKGM
+368 SNNEAM
-374 NNKTIRDFSDINE
+374 DNKTIKDFSDVGQ
-387 YLKEKEEIVKLFL
+387 YLDWKQKVVTVFL
-400 FSQDLTRS
+400 FGENLTRS
-408 SFPNI
+408 AFPDTR
-413 HSFDSIFHFGDGR
+413 SFDSLFHFGDGR

-468 KGLSGIYMGLPT
+468 NGLSGIYMGLPT
-480 GTSAEAIQD
+480 GTSAEAIQG
-489 RVDDFLNELH
+489 RVDDFLSELH
-499 MGKTKLYTSKSM
+499 MRKTKLYTSKSM
-511 LLRENNTEPL
+511 LLRENNTEPS
-521 WTDVSRQRLLTPSAV
+521 WTDVSRQRLLAPSAV

-583 LQICNVLEIPVILL
+583 LQICNVLGTPIILL
-597 SATLPISTKKKLFST
+597 SATLPVSTKKKLFST
-612 IVDESDIDVHSGYPL
+612 IIDESDIDVHSGYPL
-627 ISYVTTDNEFY
+627 ISYVTADNEFY

-643 SHEPDKNIECELLP
+643 SHEPDKNIECESLP

-673 EHGGCECV
+673 ECGGCECV

-686 ADAINVYDS
+686 SDAINVYDS
-695 IKKIAD
+695 IKKITND
-701 NDCNIILYHA
+701 DCNVILYHA
-711 RMPEKTKDEKIKN
+711 RMPEKTKDEKIKK

-729 GKNRCERPERAIIV
+729 GKDRNERPERAIIV

-768 LLQRIGRYHRHGDAG
+768 LLQRIGRYHRHGDEG
-783 TIREY
+783 TIREH
-788 MDVKNVVQ
+788 MAIKNVVQ
-796 ILIPDA
+796 VLIPDEE
-802 NKDAEYGGTGYV
+802 NDAEYGGTGYV
-814 YKPCYLDATRQVIV
+814 YKSCYLDATRQIIV

-848 SADIRTMTE
+848 SADIKTMTE

-893 VRESGEP
+893 VRESEEP

-912 KTAKDKNNN
+912 QAAKKKRNNN
-921 SNKKDKNNE
+921 QENNSE
-930 IDIIELFKRCVVAV
+930 VDAIELFKRNVVTV

-964 VKIFSLNNIVNS
+964 VKIFSLNDVVNP
-976 EDNKKI
+976 DGDKKI
-982 WIDSEYGFR
+982 CVDGEYGFR